1 MGARNKNMKL
11 KADTPNLA
19 KGNTLG
25 RGFRL
30 ELIETGVQ
38 EWAAVRESPCSVV
51 AIEVRVTYY
60 VVMNC
65 RSISVVDFEKE
76 VRCRD

>member
-1 MGARNKNMKL
+1 MKL

-19 KGNTLG
+19 KGNILG

-38 EWAAVRESPCSVV
+38 GWAAVRESPCSVV
-51 AIEVRVTYY
+51 AIEVRVTY